1 MFQALF
7 YCISSLFTILL
18 IFQEKIILEM
28 INKNFFKDSSLYIIS
43 DAFFGGLPIILLPL
57 FSYYLLPEE
66 FGLYANILVLMN
78 LFSVFIDFSGSGYY
92 GINFHLKNNDF
103 NRDQIFMNSISVM
116 LINLIILFIIVS
128 LSLDQISDF
137 LKLSYFDIFI
147 CLFFAIITNIN
158 TLYLTKLR
166 FFENVN
172 LFVRLRLMQVF
183 FHCLFAVFFVIIL
196 DYSWEGRYYG
206 HFLSIF
212 IIFPIVIY
220 HERNNIKFINF
231 FNSSYKHLFAPYLFG
246 LSLLPHVLAS
256 WIKTGLDRV
265 LLTNSENISA
275 NGIYSTAFQLS
286 MVLVLLGVGFN
297 KAFTPL
303 IYKLLSKKDFKNS
316 RILLL
321 QFFGLNFIATIVLLI
336 IYPFIVKLFLSE
348 EYISVLPI
356 TPYVIIA
363 QGFLNIYIIAS
374 SILFFLKQTSLLSFI
389 SIISAIIHVLFLY
402 ILVNE
407 YLEFGAAISFLIS
420 AIIQTILV
428 VFLVLTKAPGL
439 WKSKI

>member
-1 MFQALF
+1 
-7 YCISSLFTILL
+7 
-18 IFQEKIILEM
+18 M

-231 FNSSYKHLFAPYLFG
+231 FNSSYKYLFAPYLFG